1 LEPRAADPQLLRLRA
16 NLDGVARRIEAARR
30 RGSHGAPAVQIL
42 PVTKACS
49 PRLFPLLAA
58 AGVTEVAENRVQA
71 AEARRPL
78 GPSGWRWH
86 GIGHLQRN
94 KARRAVALF
103 DVFHALDSEPLARHL
118 ESVLASENRAWPVYI
133 QVNAADDPHKG
144 GIAPAEA
151 ASFVKVLAD
160 LPHLVPQGFMTMARL
175 DGTPT
180 ENRAAFRT
188 LREVRDDVVRRG
200 LCAAPPAGLSM
211 GMSSDFEEAVE
222 EGATVVRIGTA
233 LFEGLEAGDGA
244 AEPAERAAREAP

>member
-1 LEPRAADPQLLRLRA
+1 MEPYAPETLLLRLRA
-16 NLDGVARRIEAARR
+16 NLEGLGRQVEAARR
-30 RGSHGAPAVQIL
+30 RSPHGAPAVQLL
-42 PVTKACS
+42 PVIKSCP
-49 PRLFPLLAA
+49 PRLLPLLAS

-71 AEARRPL
+71 AEARRPSA
-78 GPSGWRWH
+78 PPGWRWH

-103 DVFHALDSEPLARHL
+103 DVFHALDSEALARHL

-151 ASFVKVLAD
+151 VSFVKALAD
-160 LPHLVPQGFMTMARL
+160 LPHLVPEGFMTMAGL
-175 DGTPT
+175 GSDGAAS
-180 ENRAAFRT
+180 RAAFRT

-200 LCAAPPAGLSM
+200 VGARPPAGLSM
-211 GMSSDFEEAVE
+211 GMSGDFEEAVE

-233 LFEGLEAGDGA
+233 LFEGLDLTGGTT
-244 AEPAERAAREAP
+244 EPARGAAREAP